1 MTEKELRKKYI
12 SGFEEWNGLSRAK
25 GTHKPIIDLYNS
37 NKPLPRGYK
46 VSYTDA
52 YCATTTSAA
61 AIKAGLKDIFPIE
74 CSCSR
79 VIELAKKMGIW
90 VENDAFVPDVGDLIL
105 YDWDDDGKGD
115 DTGAPEHI
123 GAVVSV
129 SNKIIKVIEGN
140 KGGNVGYREIPVNG
154 KYIRGFV
161 TPKYSSKATK
171 STKKTTTTT
180 KKEEVKA
187 PTLSFSEGDLVSFT
201 GSVHYKSSGSG
212 TGYGCKAGKA
222 KVTATQAGAVHP
234 YHLKAVAGKG
244 STVYGW
250 VNAAD
255 VKAYSSNKLT
265 YTVKA
270 GDTLSSIAAK
280 YGTTVENLVKL
291 NGIKD
296 KNKIYKGQILQLK

>member
-12 SGFEEWNGLSRAK
+12 SGFEEWVGMSRAK

-46 VSYTDA
+46 VSYTDS

-74 CSCSR
+74 CSCNE
-79 VIELAKKMGIW
+79 VIKIAKNMGIW
-90 VENDAFVPDVGDLIL
+90 EENDAYVPDIGDLIL

-129 SNKIIKVIEGN
+129 TNKKIKVVEGN
-140 KGGNVGYREIPVNG
+140 KGGNVDYREIPVNG
-154 KYIRGFV
+154 RYIRGFV
-161 TPKYSSKATK
+161 TPNYASKATK
-171 STKKTTTTT
+171 STKKTTTKTST
-180 KKEEVKA
+180 AKATLKFAKGDTVK
-187 PTLSFSEGDLVSFT
+187 FT
-201 GSVHYKSSGSG
+201 GSVHYKSSGKG

-234 YHLKAVAGKG
+234 YHLQAVAGG
-244 STVYGW
+244 GATVYGW
-250 VNAAD
+250 VNEAD
-255 VKAYSSNKLT
+255 VTAYTSSKST

-270 GDTLSSIAAK
+270 GDTLSAIAKK
-280 YGTTVENLVKL
+280 YGTTVEKLVSLNKL
-291 NGIKD
+291 KD
-296 KNKIYKGQILQLK
+296 PNKIYKGQVLQLK